1 MAWFSKQTDFWL
13 KRDCWPILS
22 FKSKMHVPKSL
33 DFSSWSIFD
42 EKIYQIRFLTI
53 LTFFFWIFRK
63 WIRRCSTTEL
73 LARYTLGWASS
84 MLFSTYPLDLTR
96 VSTLPKNVRNGS
108 TEEKSK
114 LALFHLTSPLPRS
127 LWSLWWAPALIGT
140 KTCTSSRR
148 ADTTRSRGE
157 GDASPTKHTRR
168 LQKNAQFS
176 PNSSMIF
183 HYS

>member
-1 MAWFSKQTDFWL
+1 MINIWWEDISNQV
-13 KRDCWPILS
+13 S
-22 FKSKMHVPKSL
+22 YYSN
-33 DFSSWSIFD
+33 
-42 EKIYQIRFLTI
+42 
-53 LTFFFWIFRK
+53 FFFWIFRK

-183 HYS
+183 HYF